1 MSRDLRDIKCPAE
14 LTLAMIG
21 GRWKIPLIWRLLG
34 GKKRFSDLQRD
45 LPEITQKMLTQQL
58 REMEQDGLI
67 HREVYPQVPPK
78 VEYSLTPLGESLQ
91 PVVDIIVNWGMAQG
105 LPHQNKQCSLSTTKL
120 EASTVATLGTAG
132 EPLEANS

>member
-1 MSRDLRDIKCPAE
+1 MSRELDKIKCPAE

-91 PVVDIIVNWGMAQG
+91 PVVEVIVNWGLVQA
-105 LPHQNKQCSLSTTKL
+105 LPYQEKNCSLS
-120 EASTVATLGTAG
+120 AATADAAMVTDALTS
-132 EPLEANS
+132 N